1 MADIKISG
9 LNLIDG
15 ATVPPLGLEDEIIV
29 NDVDV
34 GPPITAITKRTTLQA
49 IRDLANQNIDDDP
62 SGSTITGDLTVTG
75 TINGIDL
82 SELDA
87 ASINCARDSVGPD
100 DTICGF
106 RIFGDTTVD
115 SDLIVRE
122 NIIGEGNLDWSG
134 IATGDGSGITNIQF
148 ALRSDSADHARV
160 SKFQEVAP
168 ATDLSTYFLTMS
180 PVNTGEDSVNT
191 DAQLTYDKNLGIL
204 SAPSFSGD
212 GSNLVNV
219 NADSADHA
227 RVSKFQEVAQASS
240 GVYFLLQSGELD
252 GVDSVN
258 TNSLLSYD
266 VDTSILSAPF
276 FSGDGSLLT
285 NVSATATVSEAQKI
299 YTKQATLS
307 SLHYLTMVETTGS
320 GVNPLVDSALTDNNL
335 LYDPINSIIQD
346 PGGVLFGAMGV
357 TYAQMTTTKPPVDG
371 VNYLMIRDTN
381 TGQDSVSTT
390 VDLTYNTTTNGGTLF
405 SPEFSGGGAS
415 LTDVDAVTAT
425 TATNVTVTADTA
437 NSVNYLMFS
446 GSTSGGNGAKVNTN
460 IRVNPGL
467 DAMHLSASSSRLLI
481 GADSDIS
488 MSVDTGV
495 QYSFNVTNSG
505 STDYVLSDPG
515 NVWFPTSE
523 NDPILY
529 LRRGDTYRFDH
540 NHAGH
545 PFEIRVSNAGA
556 AYTTGVSVIS
566 GTSQVGITQFKV
578 PMSAPATLYYQ
589 CTSHA
594 GMGNTINIV

>member
-15 ATVPPLGLEDEIIV
+15 TTVPALGLEDEIIV

-62 SGSTITGDLTVTG
+62 AGSTVTGNLTVTG

-82 SELDA
+82 SELE
-87 ASINCARDSVGPD
+87 ASTINCARDSVDLDG
-100 DTICGF
+100 ICGI
-106 RIFGDTTVD
+106 RILGDTVID
-115 SDLIVRE
+115 SDLTVKGDVDIVGDVTW
-122 NIIGEGNLDWSG
+122 NGEAS
-134 IATGDGSGITNIQF
+134 GDGFGITNIQF
-148 ALRSDSADHARV
+148 AVRSDSADHARV

-168 ATDLSTYFLTMS
+168 LQDVQNYFITMS
-180 PVNTGEDSVNT
+180 PVETGEDSVNT
-191 DAQLTYDKNLGIL
+191 DTGLYFNKNLEVL
-204 SAPSFSGD
+204 FAPSFSGD
-212 GSNLVNV
+212 GSLLVNIK
-219 NADSADHA
+219 ADSADHA
-227 RVSKFQEVAQASS
+227 RCSKFQEVAQTV
-240 GVYFLLQSGELD
+240 GVGTYYPTMVGILTGE
-252 GVDSVN
+252 DSVN
-258 TNSLLSYD
+258 TNVNVNYNT
-266 VDTSILSAPF
+266 DTEVFSAPF

-285 NVSATATVSEAQKI
+285 NITATSTVTEATKI

-307 SLHYLTMVETTGS
+307 SLHYLTMVETTGA
-320 GVNPLVDSALTDNNL
+320 GATVDSALTDNNL
-335 LYDPINSIIQD
+335 LYDPINAIIQD
-346 PGGVLFGAMGV
+346 PGGTLFGAMGV
-357 TYAQMTTTKPPVDG
+357 TYAQQTTAKTAVG
-371 VNYLMIRDTN
+371 VNYLMMRSST
-381 TGQDSVSTT
+381 TGQDSVSTIT
-390 VDLTYNTTTNGGTLF
+390 DLTYNTTDDGGTLF
-405 SPEFSGGGAS
+405 APQFSGGGAD

-425 TATNVTVTADTA
+425 TATNVEINADTA
-437 NSVNYLMFS
+437 NSINYLMFS
-446 GSTSGGNGAKVNTN
+446 GSTAGGNGAKVNTN

-495 QYSFNVTNSG
+495 QYSFNVTNNG

-523 NDPILY
+523 NDPVIY

-545 PFEIRVSNAGA
+545 PFQIRVSNGGA

-566 GTSQVGITQFKV
+566 GNTETGITQFKV

-589 CTSHA
+589 CTAHA

>member
-15 ATVPPLGLEDEIIV
+15 TTVPALGLEDEIIV

-62 SGSTITGDLTVTG
+62 SGSTVTGDLTVTG

-82 SELDA
+82 ADLEAS
-87 ASINCARDSVGPD
+87 SINCARDSTAPD
-100 DTICGF
+100 GICGLT
-106 RIFGDTTVD
+106 ILGDTVID
-115 SDLIVRE
+115 SDLTVRGD
-122 NIIGEGNLDWSG
+122 IGWGG
-134 IATGDGSGITNIQF
+134 VATGDGFGITNIQY
-148 ALRSDSADHARV
+148 ALRSDSADHSRV

-168 ATDLSTYFLTMS
+168 LTDVQNYFVAMS
-180 PVNTGEDSVNT
+180 PVETGEDSVNT
-191 DAQLTYDKNLGIL
+191 DTGLYFNKNLEVL
-204 SAPSFSGD
+204 FAPGFSGD
-212 GSNLVNV
+212 GSLLVNV
-219 NADSADHA
+219 KADSADHA
-227 RVSKFQEVAQASS
+227 RVSKFQEVAQTVAA
-240 GVYFLLQSGELD
+240 GTYYPTMVGILD
-252 GVDSVN
+252 GEDSVN
-258 TNSLLSYD
+258 TNANVSYNT
-266 VDTSILSAPF
+266 VTEVFGAPKF
-276 FSGDGSLLT
+276 EGDGSLLT
-285 NVSATATVSEAQKI
+285 NITATSTVTEATKI

-307 SLHYLTMVETTGS
+307 SLHYLTMVETTGA
-320 GVNPLVDSALTDNNL
+320 GATVDSALTDNNL
-335 LYDPINSIIQD
+335 LYDPINAIIQD
-346 PGGVLFGAMGV
+346 PGNALFGAMGV
-357 TYAQMTTTKPPVDG
+357 TYAQQTTAKNAEAG
-371 VNYLMIRDTN
+371 VNYLMMRAST
-381 TGQDSVSTT
+381 TGQDSVGTIAG
-390 VDLTYNTTTNGGTLF
+390 LTYNTTTNGGTLF
-405 SPEFSGGGAS
+405 SPQFSGGGAA
-415 LTDVDAVTAT
+415 LTDVDALTAT

-446 GSTSGGNGAKVNTN
+446 GSTAGGNGAKVNSN
-460 IRVNPGL
+460 VRVNPGL
-467 DAMHLSASSSRLLI
+467 DTLHLSASGSRMLI

-488 MSVDTGV
+488 ISVGTNV
-495 QYSFNVTNSG
+495 QYSFNVTNNG

-523 NDPILY
+523 NDPVIY

-545 PFEIRVSNAGA
+545 PFEIRVSNGGA

-589 CTSHA
+589 CTSHS